1 MKKSFKKSISLLLV
15 LIMLLTTFV
24 VSPLSAL
31 AAVNTA
37 VGLES
42 TGLDIWADPEGV
54 LAQSNITD
62 YSSNKNKLAML
73 GGIQPHGID
82 GGSSSSSGGLGD
94 IIGGIIG
101 GGGGGGTTTPSKYY
115 LFLPTTADLSA
126 LTFWFDGTV
135 SINGVEIT
143 SGIPTDVFADIN
155 AGGVS
160 KDATFVING
169 KSYPVTVIKS
179 GEVGTIYIDTASG
192 SLETITDKDHAGSEA
207 GTIMVVRPDG
217 KVDYCGEMAKMSGRG
232 NGTWSSDGI
241 KNPYNV
247 KLAVSTS
254 LLGMSKAKKWV
265 LLANVNDTSL
275 IKNQLTYDFSK
286 YIGVKYQPICKPV
299 DLYVNQQ
306 YLGSYN
312 LSEKVELKSNR
323 VNVSDAYENLEIAN
337 GTVDPVTGAITPA
350 DFNLNKPTVKAY
362 NPNATSTNVNH
373 PSHSVTAKKYATG
386 LQNPTDIT
394 GGYLYELEISQR
406 WYEENAGFCAYNRQG
421 WVIKSADYA
430 TEEMVDYSYN
440 LLFALGSAVYNN
452 GVVPS
457 GATTTKTKNHP
468 NFKSPLYDT
477 KNPAPAAQ
485 YRGKS
490 WSDILDADSAVKYYW
505 TQEFFKNMDAS
516 TSSTYFYKDSD
527 SIDPMLYAG
536 PVWDMDNTCGQCTES
551 ERWGVSLTSTEK
563 WYVKNARIYR
573 FYYNDSKK
581 TYTSGDYAPLNFYA
595 ALSSNCSDFWTMAEK
610 YWYAYIEPGVQVIT
624 GNAVDNTGVLKSAA
638 EYIHT
643 VEKSA
648 TMNALRYGTTYN
660 ADGHITYFNNWFSG
674 RAQWIDKQ
682 ITKTDISSATIGT
695 INAQNYTGEE
705 IKPTPAV
712 TMFVAGQGNVTLQED
727 LDYTLSYENN
737 INAGTATITVNGFGT
752 YTGSVSK
759 TFTISPADISNYNL
773 AIESHTYSD
782 MELSASLL
790 DLNGKAVENS
800 VSYQWY
806 KDGTAIA
813 GANTAAYV
821 TTADDIGSVITV
833 TAIGDGTNLTG
844 SVTSNICNVIPG
856 QRPVGYTKTIASWD
870 YDYTADSAALT
881 NADTSGADYYYTATG
896 GERQSTSNLY
906 ASANAVSHSVLN
918 WSGTKDLFDNDGVS
932 DQAPVLEPST
942 SGWGTYPY
950 FETVVS
956 TAGYENIKFS
966 AKVSAT
972 KKGPRDWKL
981 QYSLDGVNYTDA
993 ATAYTIIKNKA
1004 MELAFDNVAL
1014 PACTNQKTVYI
1025 RVVADNNIA
1034 YNGTNYVGTT
1044 GGSAAINNIKVT
1056 GSSLSVVTELTEP
1069 IISADDT
1076 IFNDDLIT
1084 IIDSNGGADVY
1095 YSVNG
1100 GEASLYTG
1108 AFNPFDEKTA
1118 KFGDTVTVT
1127 AYAQFTDIVS
1137 PVSTATF
1144 TFGGVDIMNF
1154 NYNTYST
1161 DVTNGEV
1168 QSTGGVYG
1176 ESGKMT
1182 AYADGKSQYV
1192 PLWNVDNGAFSLS
1205 PDDGLKWSENSGFTF
1220 KVTTAGYENVN
1231 FSCKAYTTSSGPKS
1245 VNLQYSTDGINF
1257 YNVETNIALPANAML
1272 EQAILTAKL
1281 PAACSNLAELYI
1293 RLATAENSTNL
1304 GEKLHNN
1311 LSKGNLYVNDVIVA
1325 GEDNGDFKMPYTNKS
1340 TDYFGA
1346 NGVIQ
1351 YVSPD
1356 NKTMQYIVLDS
1367 LGNIVQ
1373 SGTYQPTGIQL
1384 STVNGFANGMQEAYT
1399 VLISVIDDEDSSI
1412 VNRHT
1417 YYYKGE
1423 TVVKFNYN
1431 STTKLFTDYVS
1442 ADLLSAAST
1451 SGANAGTLSMYLDAV
1466 NPTAL
1471 SYTGT
1476 YGVKV
1481 ERPATKP
1488 YAATKKL
1495 DNPNGNAYWLIETSS
1510 LGYKNLTLN
1519 LEQLSSNKGPRD
1531 WGVAYSLDGKS
1542 YTYVDNSNV
1551 RVISNDFSTK
1561 TIETYG
1567 NLPLPSACD
1576 NQEKLFIKV
1585 FVNGGE
1591 TVDGKELDD
1600 ITLNKGNTGINT
1612 VEINGIPMISTV
1624 NVHTTVLETPDS
1636 ATGTIDFGGFD
1647 VYVDGE
1653 LMGTTD
1659 ALGNASIQLP
1669 NNKTYAITIGGNG
1682 AIDRAVNQNVYGD
1695 MTINAP
1701 MFVYDVN
1708 NDGYVNAKDYAV
1720 MSKDSKYAPAKPFFE
1735 NFINYKTSEFSYK

>member
-1 MKKSFKKSISLLLV
+1 MKKSLKKSISLLLV

-24 VSPLSAL
+24 VSPLSAS
-31 AAVNTA
+31 AAVGTA
-37 VGLES
+37 VGIEG
-42 TGLDIWADPEGV
+42 TGLGIWADPEGV
-54 LAQSNITD
+54 LAQNNVTD
-62 YSSNKNKLAML
+62 YSSNNNKLAML
-73 GGIQPHGID
+73 GGIQPHAIESG
-82 GGSSSSSGGLGD
+82 SSSGGGLGG

-101 GGGGGGTTTPSKYY
+101 GGDGSSTTPSNYY

-126 LTFWFDGTV
+126 LTFWFNGTV
-135 SINGVEIT
+135 SINGTEIT
-143 SGIPTDVFADIN
+143 SGIPTNVFEDIN
-155 AGGVS
+155 AGGVT

-169 KSYPVTVIKS
+169 TSYPVTVIKS

-192 SLETITDKDHAGSEA
+192 SLKTITNSSNHSTSET

-217 KVDYCGEMAKMSGRG
+217 KVDYCGEMSKMSGRG
-232 NGTWSSDGI
+232 NGTWSTDGV

-254 LLGMSKAKKWV
+254 LLGMGKAKKWV
-265 LLANVNDTSL
+265 LLANAGDSSL

-286 YIGVKYQPICKPV
+286 YIGVKYQPVCKPV

-312 LSEKVELKSNR
+312 LSEKVEIKSNR
-323 VNVSDAYENLEIAN
+323 INVSDAYENLEIAN
-337 GTVDPVTGAITPA
+337 GTVDAATGAITPA
-350 DFNLNKPTVKAY
+350 DLTGTAIQTY
-362 NPNATSTNVNH
+362 NPNRTSTNVNH
-373 PSHSVTAKKYATG
+373 PSHSITAKRYSTG

-406 WYEENAGFCAYNRQG
+406 WYTENAGFCAYNRQG

-430 TEEMVDYSYN
+430 TEQMIDYSYN
-440 LLFALGSAVYNN
+440 LLFALGAAVYNN

-457 GATTTKTKNHP
+457 TSTSFRTRDNFHFVATTTT
-468 NFKSPLYDT
+468 
-477 KNPAPAAQ
+477 NPAPAAQ
-485 YRGKS
+485 YQGKK
-490 WSDILDADSAVKYYW
+490 WSDILDADSAVRYYW

-527 SIDPMLYAG
+527 LVDSMLYAG
-536 PVWDMDNTCGQCTES
+536 PVWDMDNTCGQCS
-551 ERWGVSLTSTEK
+551 DNSRWGISLTSTSD
-563 WYVKNARIYR
+563 WYVKNSRIYR
-573 FYYNDSKK
+573 FYYDDATK
-581 TYTSGDYAPLNFYA
+581 TYSKDSQSPLNFYA

-610 YWYAYIEPGVQVIT
+610 YWYAYIEPGVQILT
-624 GNAVDNTGVLKSAA
+624 GNAIDNTGVLKSTA

-648 TMNALRYGTTYN
+648 KMNAVRFGTTYN
-660 ADGHITYFNNWFSG
+660 TDEHISYFNNWFSN
-674 RAQWIDKQ
+674 RSQWIDSQ
-682 ITKTDISSATIGT
+682 IAKTDISSATIGT

-712 TMFVAGQGNVTLQED
+712 TMFVTGQGNITLQEGI
-727 LDYTLSYENN
+727 DYILSYENN

-773 AIESHTYSD
+773 AIEPNAYSN
-782 MELSASLL
+782 MELSANLS
-790 DLNGKAVENS
+790 DTNGKAVESS

-806 KDGTAIA
+806 KNGTAIT
-813 GANTAAYV
+813 GANASIYV
-821 TTADDIGSVITV
+821 TAADDIGSAITV
-833 TAIGDGTNLTG
+833 TATGDGVNLTG
-844 SVTSNICNVIPG
+844 RTTSNICNVIAG
-856 QRPVGYTKTIASWD
+856 ERPIGYTKTIASWD
-870 YDYTADSAALT
+870 YNYTADSAALT
-881 NADTSGADYYYTATG
+881 NADTSGTDYYYTATG

-906 ASANAVSHSVLN
+906 ASSNAVSHSSLI
-918 WSGTKDLFDNDGVS
+918 WSGTKDLFVNDGVS
-932 DQAPVLEPST
+932 DQAPILEPST
-942 SGWGTYPY
+942 TGWGTYPY

-956 TAGYENIKFS
+956 TAGYEDIKVS

-993 ATAYTIIKNKA
+993 SAAYTIIKNKD
-1004 MELAFDNVAL
+1004 MELAFDNISL

-1025 RVVADNNIA
+1025 RIVAANNIA
-1034 YNGTNYVGTT
+1034 YNGTNYVGAT

-1056 GSSLSVVTELTEP
+1056 GSSLSVITELTEP
-1069 IISADDT
+1069 IISANDT
-1076 IFNDDLIT
+1076 IFSDDVIT
-1084 IIDSNGGADVY
+1084 ITDSNGGADVY

-1100 GEASLYTG
+1100 GEESLYTG

-1118 KFGDTVTVT
+1118 KVGDTVTVT
-1127 AYAQFTDIVS
+1127 AYAQFTDIIS
-1137 PVSTATF
+1137 PVSTASY

-1161 DVTNGEV
+1161 DVTNGAV

-1176 ESGKMT
+1176 QSGKMT
-1182 AYADGKSQYV
+1182 AYTDGKSQYV
-1192 PLWNVDNGAFSLS
+1192 PLWNNDNGAFAVS
-1205 PDDGLKWSENSGFTF
+1205 PDDGAKWSEASGFTF
-1220 KVTTAGYENVN
+1220 KVSTAGYENVN
-1231 FSCKAYTTSSGPKS
+1231 FSCKAYTTSNGPKS

-1257 YNVETNIALPANAML
+1257 YDVETNIALPANAVL

-1281 PAACSNLAELYI
+1281 PSACSNLAELYI
-1293 RLATAENSTNL
+1293 RLATAEDSTNL

-1311 LSKGNLYVNDVIVA
+1311 LSKGNLYVNNVIIA
-1325 GEDNGDFKMPYTNKS
+1325 GDDNGDFKMPYTNKS

-1356 NKTMQYIVLDS
+1356 NKAMQYVVVDS

-1384 STVNGFANGMQEAYT
+1384 STVNDFKTGVQEAYT

-1442 ADLLSAAST
+1442 TDSLSVSNT
-1451 SGANAGTLSMYLDAV
+1451 SGANTGTLSMYLDAV

-1471 SYTGT
+1471 SYTST

-1481 ERPATKP
+1481 ERPATKA
-1488 YAATKKL
+1488 YAATKVL
-1495 DNPNGNAYWLIETSS
+1495 DNPDGNAYWLVETST
-1510 LGYKNLTLN
+1510 LGYNNLTLN

-1531 WGVAYSLDGKS
+1531 WGIAYSFDGKS
-1542 YTYVDNSNV
+1542 YTYVENSNA
-1551 RVISNDFSTK
+1551 RAISNDASSK

-1567 NLPLPSACD
+1567 NLPLPSECD

-1591 TVDGKELDD
+1591 TVDATALDD
-1600 ITLNKGNTGINT
+1600 IKVNKGNTGINSF
-1612 VEINGIPMISTV
+1612 EINGIPMTSTV
-1624 NVHTTVLETPDS
+1624 SINTTVLETPDS
-1636 ATGTIDFGGFD
+1636 AAGTIAFSGVN

-1653 LMGTTD
+1653 LKGTTD
-1659 ALGNASIQLP
+1659 AAGNVSFKLP
-1669 NNKTYAITIGGNG
+1669 NNSAYAITIGGNG
-1682 AIDRAVNQNVYGD
+1682 IVDRTVNQSVYGNTAISVPVF
-1695 MTINAP
+1695 M
-1701 MFVYDVN
+1701 YDTN
-1708 NDGYVNAKDYAV
+1708 DDGYVNAKDYAI
-1720 MSKDSKYAPAKPFFE
+1720 MSKDSRYDSAKPFFE

>member
-1 MKKSFKKSISLLLV
+1 MKKSLKKSISLLLV
-15 LIMLLTTFV
+15 LIMLLTTFMV
-24 VSPLSAL
+24 APMTAL
-31 AAVNTA
+31 AAKTTYSGYYVEGS
-37 VGLES
+37 GLE
-42 TGLDIWADPEGV
+42 IWADPENV
-54 LAQSNITD
+54 LTQDTVTS
-62 YSSNKNKLAML
+62 YSSNKLALL
-73 GGIQPHGID
+73 GGIQPHVRSATLRTVPLTGT
-82 GGSSSSSGGLGD
+82 
-94 IIGGIIG
+94 IIGLD
-101 GGGGGGTTTPSKYY
+101 KYSTEY
-115 LFLPTTADLSA
+115 FLFLPSTADCSA
-126 LTFWFDGTV
+126 LKFWFSGTA
-135 SINGVEIT
+135 SINGTSIT
-143 SGIPTDVFADIN
+143 SGMPTDIFADIN

-169 KSYPVTVIKS
+169 KTTKITVIKS
-179 GEVGTIYIDTASG
+179 SDVGTVYIDTASG
-192 SLETITDKDHAGSEA
+192 SLETITSANHTTSET

-217 KVDYCGEMAKMSGRG
+217 KVDYCGAMDKMSGRG
-232 NGTWSSDGI
+232 NGTWDKNGN
-241 KNPYNV
+241 KNPYNI
-247 KLAVSTS
+247 KLAASTS
-254 LLGMSKAKKWV
+254 LLGMGKAKKWV
-265 LLANVNDTSL
+265 LLANAGDSSL

-286 YIGVKYQPICKPV
+286 YIGVKYQPVCKPV

-312 LSEKVELKSNR
+312 LSERVELKSNR

-350 DFNLNKPTVKAY
+350 DLTGTAVKTY
-362 NPNATSTNVNH
+362 NPNTTSTNIYH
-373 PSHSVTAKKYATG
+373 PSHSVTAKKYSTG
-386 LQNPTDIT
+386 LKNPTDVT
-394 GGYLYELEISQR
+394 GGYLYELEISER

-421 WVIKSADYA
+421 WVIKNADYA

-440 LLFALGSAVYNN
+440 LLFALGAAVYNN

-457 GATTTKTKNHP
+457 GATTTPTRDNSHFKTAA
-468 NFKSPLYDT
+468 LDT

-490 WSDILDADSAVKYYW
+490 WSDILDADSAVRYYW

-527 SIDPMLYAG
+527 LIDPMLYAG
-536 PVWDMDNTCGQCTES
+536 PVWDMDNTCGNCAES
-551 ERWGVSLTSTEK
+551 ARWGNSLTSTDG
-563 WYVKNARIYR
+563 WYVKNSRIYR
-573 FYYNDSKK
+573 FYYDDAGK
-581 TYTSGDYAPLNFYA
+581 TYTKDSQTPLNFYA
-595 ALSSNCSDFWTMAEK
+595 ALSSNCSDFWTTAEK
-610 YWYAYIEPGVQVIT
+610 YWYAYIEPGVQILT
-624 GNAVDNTGVLKSAA
+624 GNAVDKTGVLKSTA

-648 TMNALRYGTTYN
+648 EMNAVRFGTTYN
-660 ADGHITYFNNWFSG
+660 AEEHISYFNNWFSG
-674 RAQWIDKQ
+674 RAQWIDNQ
-682 ITKTDISSATIGT
+682 IAKTNISTATIST

-712 TMFVAGQGNVTLQED
+712 TMFVTGQGTITLQEGI
-727 LDYTLSYENN
+727 DYTLSYENN
-737 INAGTATITVNGFGT
+737 INAGTATVIVNGFGT

-759 TFTISPADISNYNL
+759 NFTISPADISNYNL
-773 AIESHTYSD
+773 AIEPNAYSN
-782 MELSASLL
+782 MELSASLS
-790 DLNGKAVENS
+790 DTNGKAVENA

-806 KDGTAIA
+806 KNGTAIA
-813 GANTAAYV
+813 DATTGIYV
-821 TTADDIGSVITV
+821 TTADDISSAITV
-833 TAIGDGTNLTG
+833 TATGDGVNLTG
-844 SVTSNICNVIPG
+844 NVTSNVCNVIAG
-856 QRPVGYTKTIASWD
+856 ERPAGYTKTIASWD
-870 YDYTADSAALT
+870 YDYTADSAALV
-881 NADTSGADYYYTATG
+881 NADTSGTDYYYTATG

-906 ASANAVSHSVLN
+906 ASSNAISHSALI
-918 WSGTKDLFDNDGVS
+918 WSGTKDLFVNDGVS
-932 DQAPVLEPST
+932 NQAPILEPST
-942 SGWGTYPY
+942 TGWGAYPY

-956 TAGYENIKFS
+956 TAGYEDIKFS

-993 ATAYTIIKNKA
+993 ATAYTIIKNKD

-1014 PACTNQKTVYI
+1014 PDCTNQKTIYI
-1025 RVVADNNIA
+1025 RIVAANNIA
-1034 YNGTNYVGTT
+1034 YNGTNYIGAT

-1056 GSSLSVVTELTEP
+1056 GSSLSVITELTEP
-1069 IISADDT
+1069 IISANDT
-1076 IFNDDLIT
+1076 IFNDDVIT
-1084 IIDSNGGADVY
+1084 ITDSNGGADVY

-1100 GEASLYTG
+1100 GEETLYSG

-1118 KFGDTVTVT
+1118 KVGDTVTIT
-1127 AYAQFTDIVS
+1127 AYARFTDIIS
-1137 PVSTATF
+1137 PVSTASY

-1154 NYNTYST
+1154 SYSSYST
-1161 DVTNGEV
+1161 DVTNGAV

-1182 AYADGKSQYV
+1182 AYTDGNSQYV
-1192 PLWNVDNGAFSLS
+1192 PLWNNDNGAFSVS
-1205 PDDGLKWSENSGFTF
+1205 PDDGAKWSETSGFTF
-1220 KVTTAGYENVN
+1220 KVSTAGYENVN
-1231 FSCKAYTTSSGPKS
+1231 FSCKAYTTANGPKS
-1245 VNLQYSTDGINF
+1245 VNLQYSTDGITF
-1257 YNVETNIALPANAML
+1257 YDVETNITLPANAVL
-1272 EQAILTAKL
+1272 EQAILTAQL
-1281 PAACSNLAELYI
+1281 PSVCSNLAELYI
-1293 RLATAENSTNL
+1293 RLVTAEDSTSL

-1311 LSKGNLYVNDVIVA
+1311 LSKGNLYVNNVIVA

-1346 NGVIQ
+1346 SGVIQ

-1356 NKTMQYIVLDS
+1356 NKAMQYVVVDS

-1384 STVNGFANGMQEAYT
+1384 STVDGFKNGIQEAYT

-1442 ADLLSAAST
+1442 ADSLSAAST

-1488 YAATKKL
+1488 YAATKVL
-1495 DNPNGNAYWLIETSS
+1495 DNPDGNAYWLVETST
-1510 LGYKNLTLN
+1510 LGYNNLTLN

-1531 WGVAYSLDGKS
+1531 WGIAYSLDGKS
-1542 YTYVDNSNV
+1542 YKYVENSNA
-1551 RVISNDFSTK
+1551 RAISNDASAK
-1561 TIETYG
+1561 TVETYG
-1567 NLPLPSACD
+1567 NLPLPSECD

-1591 TVDGKELDD
+1591 TVDATALDD
-1600 ITLNKGNTGINT
+1600 IKVNKGNTGINSF
-1612 VEINGIPMISTV
+1612 EINGIPMTSTV
-1624 NVHTTVLETPDS
+1624 SINTTVLETPDS
-1636 ATGTIDFGGFD
+1636 AAGTIAFGGVD
-1647 VYVDGE
+1647 VYVNGE
-1653 LMGTTD
+1653 LKGTTD
-1659 ALGNASIQLP
+1659 TAGNISFRLP
-1669 NNKTYAITIGGNG
+1669 NNTAYTVTIGGDG
-1682 AIDRAVNQNVYGD
+1682 IVDRTVNQSVYGD
-1695 MTINAP
+1695 TVISTPVFM
-1701 MFVYDVN
+1701 YDVN

-1720 MSKDSKYAPAKPFFE
+1720 MSKDSRYDSAKPFFE
-1735 NFINYKTSEFSYK
+1735 NFINYQTSEFSYK